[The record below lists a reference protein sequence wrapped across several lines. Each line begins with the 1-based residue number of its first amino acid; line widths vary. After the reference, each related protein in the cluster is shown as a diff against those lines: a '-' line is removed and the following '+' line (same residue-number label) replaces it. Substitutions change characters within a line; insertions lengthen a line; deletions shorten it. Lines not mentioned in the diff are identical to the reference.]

1 MPVRNA
7 AKTLERTIESIRNQ
21 SYGNIIEIIL
31 AIGPSNDGTGT
42 IAKEYSKQDSRINI
56 VENKSGGTARGL
68 NLAAERATGAY
79 LVRAVSYTH
88 LTLPTSSWV

>member
-1 MPVRNA
+1 MAHLQPPVSIIMPVRNA

-21 SYGNIIEIIL
+21 SYANIIEIIL

-68 NLAAERATGAY
+68 NFAAERATGEF
-79 LVRAVSYTH
+79 LIE
-88 LTLPTSSWV
+88 